1 MTDTRYLYLLIISNF
16 SCFLSPS
23 RPAENGC
30 KSTTFFHS
38 DKIFFQ
44 KNFTTGTNNLLSN
57 TIKSK
62 KNYRLRQIRP
72 KTLGFS
78 ALPFVNFAPFPA
90 KNAKNKHKIKYLAE
104 TQ

>member
-16 SCFLSPS
+16 SCFLSAS

-44 KNFTTGTNNLLSN
+44 KNFPTGTNNLSSN

-72 KTLGFS
+72 KTHGFS
-78 ALPFVNFAPFPA
+78 ALSFVNFAPFPA
-90 KNAKNKHKIKYLAE
+90 KNAKSKHKIKHLAE